1 MEMKKQ
7 TINRGLYLVVDPCQ
21 KRTRLLDILQQISKA
36 PLAAVQV
43 WDNPTL
49 SVVDE
54 PVISEICEVF
64 ASTPIPVLANNRIE
78 WLRKFPFDGIH
89 FDVMPIDWQIQKAAF
104 NRTLIT
110 GLTLTNELDL
120 LETAAALGLD
130 YISFCSMFPSST
142 SNSCE
147 LVRPESVLEA
157 RKRFSLPIFLAGGI
171 RPESLPQLSAL
182 PYDGVAVVSGIMQA
196 EDPLKQIENYLELLK
211 IHTHASKN
219 Y

>member
-7 TINRGLYLVVDPCQ
+7 AINEGLYLVVDPCLE
-21 KRTRLLDILQQISKA
+21 KTRLLHTLLQVSKA

-43 WDNPTL
+43 WDNPQWTD
-49 SVVDE
+49 DE
-54 PVISEICEVF
+54 NLLAEICEIF
-64 ASTPIPVLANNRIE
+64 AATPIPVLVNNRID
-78 WLRKFPFDGIH
+78 WLKKFRFDGIH
-89 FDVMPIDWQIQKAAF
+89 FDVIPADWQIQKVAF
-104 NRTLIT
+104 GRPIIT

-120 LETAAALGLD
+120 LDLPAAQGLD

-147 LVRPESVLEA
+147 LVRPASVLEA
-157 RKRFSLPIFLAGGI
+157 RKHYSLPIFLAGGI

-196 EDPLKQIENYLELLK
+196 EDPLKQIENYLELIK
-211 IHTHASKN
+211 PHTHASKN